1 MAGYGTVLTT
11 SQAKKTLAEQ
21 NKTYDRTLTW
31 NKLFSQNENS
41 ALAAENQLIK
51 DYNMATADAYV
62 SYLKNQN
69 AIRSSNIVGA
79 GKTQLLQENELA
91 LQDAYNSY
99 MNSLNEGKAT
109 IAESYNEGVNNINS
123 ALETEAENVVAYDNA
138 HMSYLQEL
146 WNRYQKGQNTLF
158 DDPRWQR
165 YTTQDQLRD
174 DVTGELLYNKDGTP
188 MLDERRL
195 MTKDELFKYSY
206 DNIYDEEGNI
216 IGRDNTGFIDENGN
230 LTLKG
235 VDFYDQIENALAGE
249 GGYSWGQYL
258 SESDPELYE
267 WASSYNPYNYT
278 EAGTNEGTFKTMT
291 GRMSTDYLYSYA
303 ERFGGMSEGE
313 IRNLYLQFESK
324 AKDIYKAMKDGDE
337 LDAKDNTK
345 KLKALADEVATLVD
359 ELGLS
364 ADFEA
369 ETGMT
374 VDSYLDE
381 LTRNI
386 NSMMSEGE
394 MNKSILTGAA
404 DFAMTGLAAGG
415 VAGVVANFIVPGS
428 GLAVMLAGGVLGGLI
443 GAIDA
448 SLQNEKQ
455 EDINLQLQEQSK
467 QVFDNMLSSLLQY
480 SLSKRRE
487 AEIEFNRNSNLF

>member
-11 SQAKKTLAEQ
+11 SQAKKTLMEQ

-31 NKLFSQNENS
+31 NKLLSQNENS

-51 DYNMATADAYV
+51 DYNTATADAYV

-99 MNSLNEGKAT
+99 MNSLNEGTAA

-146 WNRYQKGQNTLF
+146 WNRYTEGENKLF

-174 DVTGELLYNKDGTP
+174 DVTGELLYNEDGTP

-195 MTKDELFKYSY
+195 MTRDELFKYSY
-206 DNIYDEEGNI
+206 DNIYDEEGNV
-216 IGRDNTGFIDENGN
+216 IGQDNTGFIDENGN

-235 VDFYDQIENALAGE
+235 IDFYDQIENALAGE

-258 SESDPELYE
+258 SESDPDLYE

-313 IRNLYLQFESK
+313 IQNLYSQFESK
-324 AKDIYKAMKDGDE
+324 AKDIYNAMSQGDAF
-337 LDAKDNTK
+337 DSKDNTK
-345 KLKALADEVATLVD
+345 NLKALADEVATLVD
-359 ELGLS
+359 DLGLT

-374 VDSYLDE
+374 VDSYLNE

-394 MNKSILTGAA
+394 MNKRVLTGAA
-404 DFAMTGLAAGG
+404 EGFKFAAGPSG
-415 VAGVVANFIVPGS
+415 MAALFANTLVPGS
-428 GLAVMLAGGVLGGLI
+428 GLAVLLAGGVLGGLL

-448 SLQNEKQ
+448 SLQNKKQ
-455 EDINLQLQEQSK
+455 EDINLLLQEQSK
-467 QVFDNMLSSLLQY
+467 QTFDNMLSGLLQY

>member
-11 SQAKKTLAEQ
+11 SQAKKTLMEQ
-21 NKTYDRTLTW
+21 NKTYDRILTW
-31 NKLFSQNENS
+31 NKLLSQNENS

-99 MNSLNEGKAT
+99 MNSLNEGTAA

-123 ALETEAENVVAYDNA
+123 ALETEAENVVAYNDA
-138 HMSYLQEL
+138 HISYLQEL
-146 WNRYQKGQNTLF
+146 WNRYIEGQNTLF

-195 MTKDELFKYSY
+195 MTRDELFSYSY

-216 IGRDNTGFIDENGN
+216 IGQDNTGFIDENGN

-313 IRNLYLQFESK
+313 IRNLYSQFESK
-324 AKDIYKAMKDGDE
+324 AKDIYKAMSKGDA
-337 LDAKDNTK
+337 LDSKDNVK
-345 KLKALADEVATLVD
+345 NLKALADEVATLVD
-359 ELGLS
+359 DLGLS

-374 VDSYLDE
+374 VDSYLNE

-394 MNKSILTGAA
+394 MNKRILTEAA
-404 DFAMTGLAAGG
+404 DVAKTGLAVGG
-415 VAGVVANFIVPGS
+415 IAGVIATFIAPGS
-428 GLAVMLAGGVLGGLI
+428 GLAFMLAGGVLGGLL

-455 EDINLQLQEQSK
+455 EDINLKLQEQSK

>member
-1 MAGYGTVLTT
+1 MAGYGTVLTAN
-11 SQAKKTLAEQ
+11 QAKKTLAEQ

-99 MNSLNEGKAT
+99 MNLLNEGKAT

-146 WNRYQKGQNTLF
+146 WNRYQEGQNTLF

-195 MTKDELFKYSY
+195 MTRDELFRYSY

-258 SESDPELYE
+258 SETDADLYD

-303 ERFGGMSEGE
+303 ERFGGISEGE
-313 IRNLYLQFESK
+313 IKNLYSQFESK
-324 AKDIYKAMKDGDE
+324 AKDIYNSMSEGDA
-337 LDAKDNTK
+337 LDSKDNTK
-345 KLKALADEVATLVD
+345 NLKALANEVSKLVGD
-359 ELGLS
+359 LGLS

-374 VDSYLDE
+374 VDSYLNE

-394 MNKSILTGAA
+394 MNKRILTGAA
-404 DFAMTGLAAGG
+404 DFAKTGLTIGGMAGLL
-415 VAGVVANFIVPGS
+415 ANFVVPGS
-428 GLAVMLAGGVLGGLI
+428 SLAIMLAGGVFGGLL

-448 SLQNEKQ
+448 SLQNKKQ

-480 SLSKRRE
+480 SLSKKRE